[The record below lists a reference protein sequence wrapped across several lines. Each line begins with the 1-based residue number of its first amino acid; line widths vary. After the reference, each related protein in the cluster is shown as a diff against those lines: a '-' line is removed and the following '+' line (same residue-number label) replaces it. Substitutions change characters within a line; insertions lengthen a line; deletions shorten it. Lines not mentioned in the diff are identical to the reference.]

1 MNDPQVLA
9 ALKDV
14 LDPEMSI
21 NIVDFGLVYRAVRT
35 AERIEVSIGVMST
48 CPAMGVLVAEA
59 RTALRRR
66 FPDIADIHVELD
78 MERPWC
84 PDRLTDEGRLAL
96 GWVAEPAAPKDA
108 PHRKAMSRAPRTPKV
123 IMPKVS
129 RRWTQ

>member
-48 CPAMGVLVAEA
+48 CPAMGLLVAEA

-78 MERPWC
+78 MDRPWC

-96 GWVAEPAAPKDA
+96 GWVAEPDTAKNTPRRQATPRPRA
-108 PHRKAMSRAPRTPKV
+108 SKAV
-123 IMPKVS
+123 MPKVS
-129 RRWTQ
+129 RRWMQ

>member
-66 FPDIADIHVELD
+66 FPDVAHIHVELD

-96 GWVAEPAAPKDA
+96 GWVAAPVTPKN
-108 PHRKAMSRAPRTPKV
+108 APRHRATPRPRASKA

>member
-14 LDPEMSI
+14 LDPEMGI

-35 AERIEVSIGVMST
+35 AERIEVSIGVAST
-48 CPAMGVLVAEA
+48 CPAMGILIAQA

-66 FPDIADIHVELD
+66 FPDVADIRVDLD

-96 GWVAEPAAPKDA
+96 GWVAEPAVAEDA
-108 PHRKAMSRAPRTPKV
+108 PRRKSAPRPRPAKV
-123 IMPKVS
+123 VMPKVS
-129 RRWTQ
+129 TRWKQ